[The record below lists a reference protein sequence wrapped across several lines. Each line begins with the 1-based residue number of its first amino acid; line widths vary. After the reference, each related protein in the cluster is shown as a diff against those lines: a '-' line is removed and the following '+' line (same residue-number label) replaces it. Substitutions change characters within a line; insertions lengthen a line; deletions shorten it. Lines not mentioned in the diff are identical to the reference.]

1 MNINEKPIF
10 KKKTISEKPNFETL
24 FSIISAKSFKPIHPY
39 FKNHYPNQNRSA
51 VFEGLLCAFP
61 FIYKYIRWTT
71 GEINHYPVRQQGRF
85 ENHPLGPVLGHV
97 ADIRPGSC
105 GHFCS
110 LIEIR
115 AQRADQRWSFIR
127 AVELKSCPLITI
139 AAASALFVVCR
150 SRLD

>member
-1 MNINEKPIF
+1 MKARYFNN
-10 KKKTISEKPNFETL
+10 TSSEKTNFKTS
-24 FSIISAKSFKPIHPY
+24 FSIVSAKSFKPIRPY
-39 FKNHYPNQNRSA
+39 FNNHYPNQNRST
-51 VFEGLLCAFP
+51 VFEGRLCAFP
-61 FIYKYIRWTT
+61 FIYKHIRWTT
-71 GEINHYPVRQQGRF
+71 GEINHYPARQQGRF

-139 AAASALFVVCR
+139 AAASGLFAVYR
-150 SRLD
+150 SRMV